1 MQTTIESQRNVRYA
15 TFLLAL
21 AGLFG
26 IIWLHLLSAL
36 LAGLVVYEVVE
47 VLTPLLRRWVPE
59 RARLLAVAAIST
71 VVAALVI
78 LLVAGAISLY
88 RHEVGDTHQL
98 WGKLMPLLEKARQQL
113 PAFVTAYLPDSV
125 GELRLA
131 AFDFAKRHGGGL
143 RLAGTGTARV
153 FAHIIIGLVLGAII
167 ALEHGRGI
175 APERPLARELSARC
189 RRLATAFHN
198 IVSAQIKIS
207 AINTVLAAT
216 FLLVALPM
224 WGIEV
229 PLAKTLVM
237 ITFLTGLLP
246 VVGNLISNTLVTIV
260 ALSVSLWVGVAAL
273 AFLIVVH
280 KLEYFLNARIVGSQ
294 IRARTWELLV
304 AMLAF
309 EAAFGLPGLIAGPIY
324 YAWLKSELEAERLI

>member
-1 MQTTIESQRNVRYA
+1 METSTESQRNLRYA
-15 TFLLAL
+15 TYLLAVV
-21 AGLFG
+21 GLFG
-26 IIWLHLLSAL
+26 ILWLHLLSAL

-47 VLTPLLRRWVPE
+47 VLTPWLRRWVPE
-59 RARLLAVAAIST
+59 RARLIAVAVISA

-88 RHEVGDTHQL
+88 RHEVGDTREF
-98 WGKLMPLLEKARQQL
+98 WEKLMPVLEKAREQL
-113 PAFVTAYLPDSV
+113 PAFVNGYLPDSV
-125 GELRLA
+125 SELRVA
-131 AFDFAKRHGGGL
+131 AVDFARKHGGGL
-143 RLAGTGTARV
+143 RLAGTGTARA
-153 FAHIIIGLVLGAII
+153 FAHIVIGLVLGAIV

-175 APERPLARELSARC
+175 VPERPLAQELSARC
-189 RRLATAFHN
+189 RRLARAFHN
-198 IVSAQIKIS
+198 IISAQIKIS
-207 AINTVLAAT
+207 AINTALAAA

-273 AFLIVVH
+273 AFMIVVH

-309 EAAFGLPGLIAGPIY
+309 EAAFGLPGLIAAPIY